1 MRIADRAQTLLDA
14 FPEVCRN
21 FFRNEQMQKT
31 PNYMQINHK
40 KTKLLVEY
48 RAPHQ
53 IRRALVGEMMQEE
66 RAD

>member
-1 MRIADRAQTLLDA
+1 MRIAGRAQTLLDA

-31 PNYMQINHK
+31 SNYMQINHK
-40 KTKLLVEY
+40 KNKLLVGH
-48 RAPHQ
+48 RTFHQ
-53 IRRALVGEMMQEE
+53 TRRALATEMMQE